1 MSIIHMDKRK
11 YITEIDILDKDARI
25 DLIMDVLDLIM
36 KDHIEATVV
45 VEKISLSNNI
55 KKEYLIRSLP
65 DVIAQK
71 VKVGLID

>member
-45 VEKISLSNNI
+45 VEKI
-55 KKEYLIRSLP
+55 YLIRSLP

-71 VKVGLID
+71 VKVGLIE

>member
-1 MSIIHMDKRK
+1 
-11 YITEIDILDKDARI
+11 
-25 DLIMDVLDLIM
+25 MDVLDLIM

-71 VKVGLID
+71 VKVGLIE

>member
-1 MSIIHMDKRK
+1 MDKRK

-55 KKEYLIRSLP
+55 KKNI
-65 DVIAQK
+65 
-71 VKVGLID
+71 

>member
-11 YITEIDILDKDARI
+11 YITEIDILYKDARI

-71 VKVGLID
+71 VKVGLIE

>member
-1 MSIIHMDKRK
+1 MDKRK

-71 VKVGLID
+71 VKVGLIE

>member
-11 YITEIDILDKDARI
+11 YITDIDILDKDARI

-71 VKVGLID
+71 VKVGLIE